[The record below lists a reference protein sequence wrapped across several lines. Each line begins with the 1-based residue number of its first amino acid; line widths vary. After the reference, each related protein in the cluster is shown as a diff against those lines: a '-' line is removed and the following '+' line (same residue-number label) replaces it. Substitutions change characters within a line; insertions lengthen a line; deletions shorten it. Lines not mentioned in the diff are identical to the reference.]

1 MCTDITKAKWVSS
14 LVAPPPAPGWWAA
27 SYVPDTYK
35 MGYRKN
41 TVGFSWYDNG
51 WSCLYFSKEFYYT
64 EENGYSVRDT
74 QIPDVLE
81 MRRSGPKL
89 PLFYCDYWPE
99 NPRVPRPFKTEFKN
113 ERYICI

>member
-14 LVAPPPAPGWWAA
+14 LLAPPPAHGWWVA
-27 SYVPDTYK
+27 SYMPGTYK
-35 MGYRKN
+35 HGYRN
-41 TVGFSWYDNG
+41 ESIGFSWYDNG
-51 WSCLYFSKEFYYT
+51 WSRLYFAKEFYYT
-64 EENGYSVRDT
+64 EENGYSMRGT

-81 MRRSGPKL
+81 MRRSGSKL

-99 NPRVPRPFKTEFKN
+99 NPRVPRPFKTKFKN